1 MNAVER
7 WTLRQAAEDQ
17 VEVWSVLSRLE
28 FEPHPMTNEQERR
41 KLVLSVLGTL
51 LRDELIKPLDF
62 IDGGFTELA
71 LPWEQV
77 LERLEREWLALGRE
91 PSLGDLFVFV
101 ATEKGVLAC
110 GSRREG

>member
-1 MNAVER
+1 LTAVER

-28 FEPHPMTNEQERR
+28 FEPHPVASDEERR

-51 LRDELIKPLDF
+51 LRGELIKPLDF
-62 IDGGFTELA
+62 VNGKFVEPA
-71 LPWEQV
+71 LSWEQV
-77 LERLEREWLALGRE
+77 LERLEREWVALGRE
-91 PSLGDLFVFV
+91 PTLGDLFVFV

-110 GSRREG
+110 ESR